1 LSTPQTD
8 RSPPAAQ
15 ALSPR
20 KAAIHAHAE
29 RVASERKGWIARS
42 RFFYDEDNRY
52 MRFLVPEDAAVLELG
67 CGSCELLQALMP
79 RRGVGVDLSEQMIA
93 RARDTSRGLEFV
105 VGDVEDPSTLA
116 DLTGPFD
123 FIIVSDTVGDF
134 EDVEATFAS
143 IHPLCTSDTR
153 VVIAYYSPLWAP
165 ILKLAQNLGL
175 KMPTLEKNWLWIED
189 IAALLKLA
197 DFEIVRSEFR
207 ILCPKSLFGIGRLV
221 NRYIATLPLIR
232 RLCLRNY
239 VVARSLQHCRP
250 AHQSVS
256 VVIPAR
262 NERGNIEAAVQR
274 IPLFA
279 EDIEI
284 IFVEGHSKDGT
295 LDEMFRVQAAYPG
308 RDIKVMVQEGKG
320 KADAVWKGF
329 DAARGDVLM
338 ILDADLTM
346 PPEALPKFWR
356 AIQSGKGEFVNGS
369 RLVYPLESGAMQF
382 LNYLANHAFS
392 LIFSFLLNQR
402 FTDTLCGTKV
412 MSRRHYER
420 LKRQRAYF
428 GDFDPFG
435 DFDLIFGAVKQH
447 LKVVEIPI
455 RYASRSYGTTQISRF
470 RHGVLLLRMVLFA
483 YRKLKAL

>member
-1 LSTPQTD
+1 MP
-8 RSPPAAQ
+8 

-20 KAAIHAHAE
+20 KAAIHAEAE
-29 RVASERKGWIARS
+29 RLAQERQSWVARS
-42 RFFYDEDNRY
+42 QFFYDEDNRY
-52 MRFLVPEDAAVLELG
+52 MRFLIPEGAAVLELG
-67 CGSCELLQALMP
+67 CGTGDLLTALKP
-79 RRGVGVDLSEQMIA
+79 SRGVGVDLSEQMIA
-93 RARDTSRGLEFV
+93 RAKEANPTLEFL
-105 VGDVEDPSTLA
+105 VGDVEDPATLGT
-116 DLTGPFD
+116 LTPPFD
-123 FIIVSDTVGDF
+123 FIIISDTVGDF
-134 EDVEATFAS
+134 EDVEASFAS

-165 ILKLAQNLGL
+165 ILKLAQSLGL

-189 IAALLKLA
+189 IAALLSLA

-207 ILCPKSLFGIGRLV
+207 ILCPKPLLGLGGLI

-250 AHQSVS
+250 DHRSVS
-256 VVIPAR
+256 IVIPAR
-262 NERGNIEAAVQR
+262 NEKGNIEAAVQR
-274 IPLFA
+274 IPAFA
-279 EDIEI
+279 DDIEI

-295 LDEMFRVQAAYPG
+295 LEEMNRVKAAYPDH
-308 RDIKVMVQEGKG
+308 DIKIMVQDGKG

-346 PPEALPKFWR
+346 PPEALPKFWQALQR
-356 AIQSGKGEFVNGS
+356 GKGEFVNGS
-369 RLVYPLESGAMQF
+369 RLVYPIESGAMQF

-420 LKRQRAYF
+420 LKRARAYF

-483 YRKLKAL
+483 YRKLKAF